1 VINFAPLPGTHLVIH
16 PLILRLLPA
25 LALLI
30 TAAGLPAAGA
40 NAQPGVPP
48 RDLLPAALEAGLEN
62 VTADSTGLAYENR
75 RYRHPLDAIGRL
87 PVESVGRRRL
97 FERRLGLTSAAFVA
111 RDSDVTRFDVLY
123 PSDRHFPR
131 APRGRMRAST
141 HRSLDFIAGPLIS
154 YEVGRLTDPLQM
166 MFQMEARAEINPW
179 AGALLAGSVVFPVY
193 NDFSESDDHPDVNEV
208 RPGIAT
214 LEQYAWIPKVALAS
228 ATAGIFADNRYG
240 VSFGAARPLAQGAV
254 LLDSQVDYTGF
265 IAFNTDGI
273 KRTDPEDLTGFGG
286 ITWRPPW
293 RDMSL
298 RLRGGRFVYGDDGAE
313 VQFLRSFGDFDI
325 AFFAIRAGGLDVE
338 GVRLG
343 FPIPPLTR
351 PTQSPVRAL
360 PIQKFS
366 LSYRTD
372 ATPVGAY
379 LYGPASRE
387 TFLRQLDGPSL
398 ATNRYRLERARGAPK
413 SAPSPIPRVSNAG
426 MTGFINTPWAGGM
439 GEGEME
445 IGYVK
450 VPKKWAYSSMGV
462 ERGVYSNE
470 IYYGSLGLLPRTE
483 IGLRFTRTP
492 GLKTFGNIDPDSRL
506 TTDTDHMASIRFTV
520 FEPKDRVPGVALG
533 VEDVEGTRRHHAS
546 YVVFGVPSQ
555 IFSVQSRF
563 SLGYASR
570 VFAASRHV
578 LDGAF
583 GAIEVSPWRV
593 VATQVEYDTEK
604 WNVGLGVDLGFG
616 LRLRAAALNFESLS
630 AGVGW
635 CHRL

>member
-325 AFFAIRAGGLDVE
+325 AFFAIRAAHAAHAIAGSGAADPEVLAELPHGCDPGGRLPVRPRLARDVPPPARWAVAGDQPLPPGTGPRGPE
-338 GVRLG
+338 KR
-343 FPIPPLTR
+343 PIPDP
-351 PTQSPVRAL
+351 
-360 PIQKFS
+360 
-366 LSYRTD
+366 
-372 ATPVGAY
+372 
-379 LYGPASRE
+379 
-387 TFLRQLDGPSL
+387 
-398 ATNRYRLERARGAPK
+398 
-413 SAPSPIPRVSNAG
+413 
-426 MTGFINTPWAGGM
+426 
-439 GEGEME
+439 
-445 IGYVK
+445 
-450 VPKKWAYSSMGV
+450 
-462 ERGVYSNE
+462 
-470 IYYGSLGLLPRTE
+470 
-483 IGLRFTRTP
+483 P
-492 GLKTFGNIDPDSRL
+492 GLQRRN
-506 TTDTDHMASIRFTV
+506 
-520 FEPKDRVPGVALG
+520 DRI
-533 VEDVEGTRRHHAS
+533 
-546 YVVFGVPSQ
+546 Y
-555 IFSVQSRF
+555 
-563 SLGYASR
+563 
-570 VFAASRHV
+570 
-578 LDGAF
+578 
-583 GAIEVSPWRV
+583 
-593 VATQVEYDTEK
+593 
-604 WNVGLGVDLGFG
+604 
-616 LRLRAAALNFESLS
+616 
-630 AGVGW
+630 
-635 CHRL
+635 